1 MKEADKHIAK
11 LHAGLV
17 ELSNVK
23 TVSNNLVLQLSS
35 VQEKLRKMLA
45 LVPGFVDAKGAFERA
60 IPGLQAA
67 IACRVSESSTS

>member
-1 MKEADKHIAK
+1 MKGADNHMDK

-35 VQEKLRKMLA
+35 VQEKLSKMLA
-45 LVPGFVDAKGAFERA
+45 LVPAFDDAKAAFERA

-67 IACRVSESSTS
+67 IACRGSESSTS